1 MENKK
6 GKKNLDQPFIIR
18 RSVTVNEDEEQ
29 KRLEDEKR
37 RKDQNRSKD
46 VGFVEKN
53 RNKDFNIVYRNKPTK
68 PLTVDELFGIKKKEE
83 PKKVVKKEVAE
94 KKEKVEEAE
103 TKFKSFS
110 DNMNATTLKINLES
124 PEKAKK
130 YIEELSGIYEE
141 QVENIKNSN
150 TQIENYYDN
159 LIAQAEGDTALV
171 KALEEDKTKMMAENQ
186 KHLEEMHAISIH

>member
-68 PLTVDELFGIKKKEE
+68 QLTVDELFGIKKKE
-83 PKKVVKKEVAE
+83 
-94 KKEKVEEAE
+94 
-103 TKFKSFS
+103 
-110 DNMNATTLKINLES
+110 
-124 PEKAKK
+124 
-130 YIEELSGIYEE
+130 
-141 QVENIKNSN
+141 
-150 TQIENYYDN
+150 
-159 LIAQAEGDTALV
+159 
-171 KALEEDKTKMMAENQ
+171 
-186 KHLEEMHAISIH
+186 